1 MNLSKANMP
10 LAPHTLQLQE
20 ETRVTPPLGMDC
32 DLIVAIYAIGKREM
46 RNSTI
51 IPSPEGCFHIP
62 KPEVLAPRVY
72 QVFIYAYKKGQE
84 PFQPLYQKQFS
95 FVEFFQV
102 GSSYTME

>member
-1 MNLSKANMP
+1 MNLSIANMRYSS
-10 LAPHTLQLQE
+10 QLQE

-32 DLIVAIYAIGKREM
+32 DLIVAIYAIGKREVT
-46 RNSTI
+46 NSKI
-51 IPSPEGCFHIP
+51 FPSPEDCFHIP

-72 QVFIYAYKKGQE
+72 QVFIYAYKKEQE
-84 PFQPLYQKQFS
+84 DVQLLYHKQFS